1 MFTLIQIELYK
12 IFRKWR
18 SYIGFIAIT
27 LLVVIIQV
35 AISYEGA
42 RTLKF
47 ATRSLQQS
55 FIFVGN
61 FLNGYL
67 VSHIIM
73 NSLYVHIPFLVT
85 LVAGDLMSGEATAGT
100 YRMLIARPVS
110 RFNIVTAKFIAG
122 IIYTALL
129 IIWLAAL
136 SMGLGTILFGTG
148 ELLTLQSSV
157 LVIFARGDI
166 LWRFAYAY
174 SFAIISM
181 SVVTALAFF
190 LSALVENSIG
200 PIITTMAIII
210 AFIIISAIDVSVFQ
224 SIKPYLFTNYMADW
238 KSFFNK
244 PTDYSTVWNSLLIL
258 GLHIFGLYGL
268 TLFLFSRKDILT

>member
-1 MFTLIQIELYK
+1 MFTLIRIELYK

-42 RTLKF
+42 RTLNF

-55 FIFVGN
+55 FVFVGN

-73 NSLYVHIPFLVT
+73 NSLYIHIPFLVA
-85 LVAGDLMSGEATAGT
+85 LVAGDLMAGEATAGT
-100 YRMLIARPVS
+100 YRMLITRPVS
-110 RFNIVTAKFIAG
+110 RFDIVTAKFIAG

-129 IIWLAAL
+129 IIWLAVL

-166 LWRFAYAY
+166 LWRFVYAYA
-174 SFAIISM
+174 FAVVSM
-181 SVVTALAFF
+181 SVVAALAFF
-190 LSALVENSIG
+190 LSSLVENSIG

-258 GLHIFGLYGL
+258 GIHIFGLYGL
-268 TLFLFSRKDILT
+268 TLFLFYRKDILT

>member
-1 MFTLIQIELYK
+1 MLTLIQIELYK

-55 FIFVGN
+55 FVFVGN

-73 NSLYVHIPFLVT
+73 NSLYIHIPFLVT

-136 SMGLGTILFGTG
+136 SMGLGSILFGTG

-174 SFAIISM
+174 AFAIVSM

-210 AFIIISAIDVSVFQ
+210 AFIIISAIDVSVFH

-244 PTDYSTVWNSLLIL
+244 PTDYSTIWNSLLIL
-258 GLHIFGLYGL
+258 GIHIFGLYGL

>member
-55 FIFVGN
+55 FVFVGN

-73 NSLYVHIPFLVT
+73 NSLYIHIPFLVT

-174 SFAIISM
+174 SFAIVSM

>member
-1 MFTLIQIELYK
+1 MLALIQIELYK

-27 LLVVIIQV
+27 LLVVIIQI
-35 AISYEGA
+35 AISVEGA
-42 RTLKF
+42 RTLNF

-55 FIFVGN
+55 FVFVGN

-73 NSLYVHIPFLVT
+73 NSLYIHIPFLVT
-85 LVAGDLMSGEATAGT
+85 LVAGDLMAGEATAGT
-100 YRMLIARPVS
+100 YRMLITRPVS
-110 RFNIVTAKFIAG
+110 RFDIVTAKFIAG
-122 IIYTALL
+122 IVYTALL
-129 IIWLAAL
+129 IIWLAVL

-157 LVIFARGDI
+157 LIIFARGDI

-174 SFAIISM
+174 AFAIVSM
-181 SVVTALAFF
+181 SVVSALAFF
-190 LSALVENSIG
+190 LSSLVENSIG

-224 SIKPYLFTNYMADW
+224 SIKPYLFTNYMAGW
-238 KSFFNK
+238 KSFFDK
-244 PTDYSTVWNSLLIL
+244 PPDYSTVWHSLLIL
-258 GLHIFGLYGL
+258 GIHIFGLYGL
-268 TLFLFSRKDILT
+268 TLFLFKRKDILT